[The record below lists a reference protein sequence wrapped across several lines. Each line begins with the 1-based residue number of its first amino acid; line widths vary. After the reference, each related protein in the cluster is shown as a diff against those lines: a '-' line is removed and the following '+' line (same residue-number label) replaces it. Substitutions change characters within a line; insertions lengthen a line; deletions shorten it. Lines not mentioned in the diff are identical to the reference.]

1 MSTTAKLGLTD
12 FDRLT
17 PGTTPFN
24 RLAEILDGLIHVTV
38 IETADEPAA
47 LTLAPS
53 TGKVYRVAATGIGNW
68 AGEDNNLAI
77 AKEEIDPT
85 NFTTWVAANWEFI
98 TPVEGFIIWLET
110 LSGHRLTFNDSGW
123 MTPATVADLNVGV
136 TNQAD
141 TEARIIELLE
151 LLRAHGVIAT

>member
-17 PGTTPFN
+17 SGTTPFN

-38 IETADEPAA
+38 RETAANPAA
-47 LTLAPS
+47 LSVEPFA
-53 TGKVYRVAATGIGNW
+53 GKVYRVASTGTGDW
-68 AGEDNNLAI
+68 TGEDNNLAI
-77 AKEEIDPT
+77 AKAAVIPT
-85 NFTTWVAANWEFI
+85 DSSTWIAANWEFI
-98 TPVEGFIIWLET
+98 TPIEGFIIWLET
-110 LSGHRLTFNDSGW
+110 LSGHRLTFNSSGW
-123 MTPATVADLNVGV
+123 MTPATVADLDVGV